1 MNQTKDSEQT
11 EPLAHSMPHSQ
22 DLPNGTASDNNNN
35 EPISA
40 VEDQEVVAE
49 DNKSPI
55 DQPME
60 EDSVNPATVFTI
72 RLRQSKANL
81 MHKMSVPELC
91 RNFRLVKG
99 NFLF

>member
-11 EPLAHSMPHSQ
+11 EPLAHSMPQSQ
-22 DLPNGTASDNNNN
+22 DLPNGTASDNIND
-35 EPISA
+35 SVSV
-40 VEDQEVVAE
+40 VEDQEVVVAE
-49 DNKSPI
+49 ENKSPI

-91 RNFRLVKG
+91 RNFRLVG
-99 NFLF
+99 EIFI